1 MLIIPAGMENYQ
13 KIMLNP
19 EKMKVPADI
28 LNRYLLIA
36 ENPIWPPM
44 TTSTSCS
51 PIIQIWHAVYH
62 FQHFWGQEMQWKHL
76 QSPQVNG

>member
-1 MLIIPAGMENYQ
+1 
-13 KIMLNP
+13 MLNL
-19 EKMKVPADI
+19 VPADI

-44 TTSTSCS
+44 TTTTSTSCS

-62 FQHFWGQEMQWKHL
+62 FQHFWGQGMQWKHL
-76 QSPQVNG
+76 KVPRSMADQIVTICHIIR

>member
-19 EKMKVPADI
+19 KNEGSS
-28 LNRYLLIA
+28 RYSQPLLIA
-36 ENPIWPPM
+36 ENPIWPPT
-44 TTSTSCS
+44 TTSSCS

-62 FQHFWGQEMQWKHL
+62 FQHFWGQGMQWKHL